1 MTLVIAINLI
11 SQESLISGFV
21 NLKLRELEPRINLF
35 MLFCA
40 DYPGMRNVLLHYP
53 YKFYPAVDLGKGG
66 LIFSEAY
73 APIFWDFMFFAVVL
87 SMTLRDF

>member
-1 MTLVIAINLI
+1 
-11 SQESLISGFV
+11 
-21 NLKLRELEPRINLF
+21 

-73 APIFWDFMFFAVVL
+73 APIFWDFMYFAVVL